1 MVLETA
7 EFFADQSDAAYWAF
21 VETWA
26 AGTEPRDEAMKDE
39 DPDAFFARCAS
50 RVRDVAAKVAGP
62 DFRHGVL
69 ELSLG
74 IRRYSPRLEMFRA
87 VAREHAESISGEE
100 PEADEASSRDGPA
113 CCLARAGNAF
123 ASDLA
128 TLRRMLADLERD
140 FPESGAYSVPRV
152 SSLDHA
158 YPAPAPAPALDA
170 EGGEGSSGG
179 GTGST
184 GASSA
189 ALPAPPAVTLY
200 ASLGSDCFASFHDA
214 LRDAAERGAVR
225 YVHRP
230 VLLDAAC
237 ALQGDGCVALGAAA
251 GLGDFRD
258 SSGDSAVPVRSNGAP
273 QGGATTA
280 AGRRGDGH

>member
-1 MVLETA
+1 META

-123 ASDLA
+123 ACVGA
-128 TLRRMLADLERD
+128 TADGQKGVSITLTTEWTVRLVRHSRHRRA
-140 FPESGAYSVPRV
+140 
-152 SSLDHA
+152 
-158 YPAPAPAPALDA
+158 A
-170 EGGEGSSGG
+170 E
-179 GTGST
+179 
-184 GASSA
+184 
-189 ALPAPPAVTLY
+189 
-200 ASLGSDCFASFHDA
+200 
-214 LRDAAERGAVR
+214 DAARSLSPIAPEDR
-225 YVHRP
+225 
-230 VLLDAAC
+230 
-237 ALQGDGCVALGAAA
+237 
-251 GLGDFRD
+251 
-258 SSGDSAVPVRSNGAP
+258 SAPRLS
-273 QGGATTA
+273 
-280 AGRRGDGH
+280 D

>member
-158 YPAPAPAPALDA
+158 YPAPAPRARPGRRGRRRLVGRRDRKRRGHELGGAPGAAGGDA
-170 EGGEGSSGG
+170 VRVARFGLLRE
-179 GTGST
+179 
-184 GASSA
+184 
-189 ALPAPPAVTLY
+189 LPRCAPRRRRARCRAVRAPPR
-200 ASLGSDCFASFHDA
+200 ASGC
-214 LRDAAERGAVR
+214 RVR
-225 YVHRP
+225 
-230 VLLDAAC
+230 
-237 ALQGDGCVALGAAA
+237 
-251 GLGDFRD
+251 
-258 SSGDSAVPVRSNGAP
+258 
-273 QGGATTA
+273 A
-280 AGRRGDGH
+280 AGRRVRRARRSGGGLARFPGRASGDSRGFRFRSRRRPPRRGRD

>member
-100 PEADEASSRDGPA
+100 PEADEASSREGPA

-140 FPESGAYSVPRV
+140 FPKSVAYSVPRV
-152 SSLDHA
+152 SSCL
-158 YPAPAPAPALDA
+158 
-170 EGGEGSSGG
+170 
-179 GTGST
+179 
-184 GASSA
+184 
-189 ALPAPPAVTLY
+189 LY
-200 ASLGSDCFASFHDA
+200 TSPSP
-214 LRDAAERGAVR
+214 RD
-225 YVHRP
+225 
-230 VLLDAAC
+230 
-237 ALQGDGCVALGAAA
+237 
-251 GLGDFRD
+251 
-258 SSGDSAVPVRSNGAP
+258 
-273 QGGATTA
+273 
-280 AGRRGDGH
+280 